1 MRRRPPKPVID
12 EALLR
17 EGQRRS
23 DDLIEEV
30 ALSLR
35 DADRLDADL
44 QVRLVALKTAAV
56 RAAGCVPDLQ
66 MAALAA
72 AREAAERAAGE
83 EGCSLLERVRCGD
96 WMVGQVARDFHTPTL
111 PIKPH

>member
-1 MRRRPPKPVID
+1 MRRRPSKPMID
-12 EALLR
+12 KALLR
-17 EGQRRS
+17 EGQRRG

-44 QVRLVALKTAAV
+44 NVRLIALKAAAV
-56 RAAGCVPDLQ
+56 RAAGHVPDLQ

-83 EGCSLLERVRCGD
+83 EGCSLLDRVRCGD
-96 WMVGQVARDFHTPTL
+96 WMVGQVAHAFHTPSS
-111 PIKPH
+111 PIKLH

>member
-1 MRRRPPKPVID
+1 MID

-17 EGQRRS
+17 EGQRRG

-35 DADRLDADL
+35 DADCPDADL
-44 QVRLVALKTAAV
+44 KVRLIALKTGAV
-56 RAAGCVPDLQ
+56 RAAGRVPDLQ

-83 EGCSLLERVRCGD
+83 EGCGLLDRVRCGD
-96 WMVGQVARDFHTPTL
+96 WMVGQVARAFHKPTP
-111 PIKPH
+111 PIKLH